1 LADED
6 IEESEMNSEVSSSHA
21 LSDAALASRLAKL
34 WANREHEASAVAGIL
49 CRLGLHFWRRL
60 DVEEMAPGRK
70 IRFCFWCTKVLID
83 GVPYEP

>member
-1 LADED
+1 
-6 IEESEMNSEVSSSHA
+6 MNSEVSSSHA

-34 WANREHEASAVAGIL
+34 WPNREHEASAVAGIL

-70 IRFCFWCTKVLID
+70 IRFCFWCTKVSID